1 MHMNTMLDL
10 AIAQH
15 EMYQSYIKAG
25 FTQEQ
30 ALDIIVAI
38 ITEGIANQ

>member
-1 MHMNTMLDL
+1 MNTMLDL

-30 ALDIIVAI
+30 ALDIIIAI